1 MALYLAE
8 MYRLGGEADF
18 VASSALADVLEV
30 SSPAVSRMADRLHE
44 LGLVERIPYK
54 GIRLTSDGVREGL
67 RVIRSHR
74 LAEAFL
80 VRVMDYGWHEAH
92 DMADALALAADD
104 AFITRMDAKAGH
116 PTRCPH
122 GEPIPT
128 ADGVMP
134 ELDDVPLTELH
145 QGDESRISRVKVRAE
160 EKLIYLE
167 QVGLVPEAW
176 LKVVSRAPF
185 DGPIGLRLE
194 GREVVVGW
202 ELSQQLRVQRVES
215 DGSSES
221 A

>member
-1 MALYLAE
+1 
-8 MYRLGGEADF
+8 
-18 VASSALADVLEV
+18 
-30 SSPAVSRMADRLHE
+30 
-44 LGLVERIPYK
+44 
-54 GIRLTSDGVREGL
+54 
-67 RVIRSHR
+67 
-74 LAEAFL
+74 
-80 VRVMDYGWHEAH
+80 
-92 DMADALALAADD
+92 
-104 AFITRMDAKAGH
+104 
-116 PTRCPH
+116 
-122 GEPIPT
+122 
-128 ADGVMP
+128 MP